1 MPIEPFSIIWNR
13 GVYALLS
20 IAAMAFAIVCF
31 QWSLADIAIYKID
44 NFLDKEYSRPLSDDN
59 ADMWRE
65 KRLLMENTL
74 ALRSDSVLYYANAER
89 FYQLLDTLE
98 SKSPA
103 LIQTLG
109 WRGNEQKALDYARL
123 ALQIRPSS
131 AFLWKE
137 VVLSDVAL
145 KQYGKE
151 LNGAIERAVSLDAWN
166 KELLF
171 SMIKLGLDN
180 WDHIDMSAQF
190 SVMLAM
196 EHLIAID
203 EQQMLLHNGSS
214 KIKSGL
220 ILTAL
225 TAVKACPVDNQIKAE
240 LPKFDNF
247 CNART
252 PK

>member
-1 MPIEPFSIIWNR
+1 MPIEPSSIIWNR

-20 IAAMAFAIVCF
+20 MAAMALAFVCF
-31 QWSLADIAIYKID
+31 QWSSADITIYKID
-44 NFLDKEYSRPLSDDN
+44 NFLDKEYFKPVSDNN
-59 ADMWRE
+59 ADEWRE
-65 KRLLMENTL
+65 KRLRLENTL
-74 ALRSDSVLYYANAER
+74 ASRSDSAYYYANAER

-103 LIQTLG
+103 LIQKLG
-109 WRGNEQKALDYARL
+109 WQANEQKALDYARL

-151 LNGAIERAVSLDAWN
+151 LNGAFERAVSLDAWN
-166 KELLF
+166 KQLLF
-171 SMIKLGLDN
+171 NMIKLGLDN
-180 WDHIDMSAQF
+180 WDHIDMPAQF

-196 EHLIAID
+196 DHLIAID
-203 EQQMLLHNGSS
+203 EQYRLLHNGNSA
-214 KIKSGL
+214 IKSAL

-225 TAVKACPVDNQIKAE
+225 TAVKACPIDNQLKAK
-240 LPKFDNF
+240 LPKFDVF
-247 CNART
+247 CNTRNL
-252 PK
+252 K